1 VNALQR
7 GFDRIVR
14 RIDRVQR
21 ARPWLAFPFAV
32 LKKFGEDDGGYLA
45 ALISYYGFFSLFPL
59 LLVFVTVLGL
69 LLSGDPGLAHSI
81 QTSALAHFPVIGDQI
96 KVRTLRGSGL
106 ALAIGV
112 IVALWAGLGVTQ
124 AAQHA
129 MNQVW
134 GVKRED
140 RPNFWISRLR
150 GLASLGVLGTI
161 TVGSTILSGL
171 AAAVDVAGA
180 VRLLTLAGSLAANL
194 ALFLLSYRIL
204 TRRRLTWM
212 DVLPGAVFAAV
223 AWSAV
228 QLVGNLYVSHL
239 VARALPAYGAFAFV
253 LGLLVWIF
261 LGARITLLGAEIN
274 VVRKERRW
282 PRSLVEP

>member
-1 VNALQR
+1 MNALQR

-32 LKKFGEDDGGYLA
+32 LKKFGEDDAGYLA

-112 IVALWAGLGVTQ
+112 VVALWAGLGVTQ

-140 RPNFWISRLR
+140 RPNFWMSRLR
-150 GLASLGVLGTI
+150 GLATLGVLGTI